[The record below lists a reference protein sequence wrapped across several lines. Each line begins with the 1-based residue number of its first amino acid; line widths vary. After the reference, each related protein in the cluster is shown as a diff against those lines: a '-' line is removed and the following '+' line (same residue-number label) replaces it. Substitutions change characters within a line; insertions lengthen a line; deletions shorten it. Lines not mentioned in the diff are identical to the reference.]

1 VATLAALMRRL
12 DRVVVRERAGVGG
25 VGARVSG
32 AISTAAALLLEEGAT
47 PAAVDGALRA
57 YGFAAGPFE
66 AADEAG
72 LERDWAERQ
81 RRLAMGD
88 AVPEGGDLADL
99 LVEAGRFGRAT
110 GRGYYRHEDGKAVED
125 PEVAQLLAALREA
138 KGNVARR
145 IGRDEI
151 VLRCLSAAANEGA
164 RVIGE
169 GLVARPGDVDAA
181 MIAGY
186 DFPRWEAGPMA
197 WAGARGLLVLRADLR
212 RFAGNAPVFWQVAP
226 LIDDLIRDGR
236 SLGDLD
242 TR

>member
-1 VATLAALMRRL
+1 M
-12 DRVVVRERAGVGG
+12 
-25 VGARVSG
+25 ARFG
-32 AISTAAALLLEEGAT
+32 PI
-47 PAAVDGALRA
+47 
-57 YGFAAGPFE
+57 GFAAGPFE

-99 LVEAGRFGRAT
+99 LVEAGRLGRAT

-138 KGNVARR
+138 KGIVARR

-169 GLVARPGDVDAA
+169 GMVTRPGDVDAA